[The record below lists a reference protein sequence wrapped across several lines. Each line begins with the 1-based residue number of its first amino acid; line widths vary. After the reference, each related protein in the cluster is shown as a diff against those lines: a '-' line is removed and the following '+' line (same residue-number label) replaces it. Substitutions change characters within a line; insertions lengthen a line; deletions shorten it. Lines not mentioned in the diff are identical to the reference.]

1 MNRTTLPAPPD
12 PNAVTYSGNPSAW
25 QTAMF
30 QWALQV
36 KQRVETDSAV
46 NIRPVSPFVLGTYT
60 QVNTLS
66 PAGTDTTGNF
76 LATMVDAFIRKG
88 LVSTRNLT

>member
-12 PNAVTYSGNPSAW
+12 PNSVAFSGNPNAW

-30 QWALQV
+30 QWASQV

-46 NIRPVSPFVLGTYT
+46 NIRPVSPFVVVSYT
-60 QVNTLS
+60 ATNTMT
-66 PAGTDTTGNF
+66 GTDALSNF
-76 LATMVDAFIRKG
+76 LATFITALQAKG
-88 LVSTRNLT
+88 LSSTRNLT

>member
-12 PNAVTYSGNPSAW
+12 PNSVAYSGNPSAW

-30 QWALQV
+30 QWASQV

-46 NIRPVSPFVLGTYT
+46 NVRPVSPFVVSTYT
-60 QVNTLS
+60 AVNTMT
-66 PAGTDTTGNF
+66 GTDALSNF
-76 LATMVDAFIRKG
+76 VATFITALQAKG
-88 LVSTRNLT
+88 LSSTRNVS